1 VAEALPGFE
10 VVGWYGLA
18 APVGTPADVIA
29 KINASTNRVLQAPDL
44 IAKYNGLGFEPVGG
58 TPAEASARI
67 KSDVE
72 RWTKIIRD
80 AGIKAQ

>member
-1 VAEALPGFE
+1 V
-10 VVGWYGLA
+10 
-18 APVGTPADVIA
+18 
-29 KINASTNRVLQAPDL
+29 TNKVLQAGDL

-58 TPAEASARI
+58 PPEEASARI

>member
-1 VAEALPGFE
+1 LVARL
-10 VVGWYGLA
+10 
-18 APVGTPADVIA
+18 
-29 KINASTNRVLQAPDL
+29 NAVTNKVLQAGDL

-58 TPAEASARI
+58 PPEEANARI